1 MRFADNRNDEWTTAA
16 DLEAARW
23 LRAGYQPDQLHPAT
37 GVPLEGALEHAD
49 PDSDPSV
56 AEAVLR
62 TSDEVLE
69 QTRRRCLIVR
79 AVVAV
84 ALVAAV
90 GVAVWLAGGR

>member
-1 MRFADNRNDEWTTAA
+1 
-16 DLEAARW
+16 
-23 LRAGYQPDQLHPAT
+23 
-37 GVPLEGALEHAD
+37 
-49 PDSDPSV
+49 V
-56 AEAVLR
+56 AEALLR

-69 QTRRRCLIVR
+69 QTRRRCLVVR